1 MEVDPS
7 VGVNELP
14 DEYFEREDSSLK
26 LTKGILQEIVG
37 ALPGIDEAMSYAEVM
52 KLVNS
57 MNFSV
62 VVFDTAPTG
71 KFYKFQIFLF
81 FIKFKLQF

>member
-14 DEYFEREDSSLK
+14 DEYFESEDSSLK

-37 ALPGIDEAMSYAEVM
+37 ALPVSTEKIRSIWVDS
-52 KLVNS
+52 
-57 MNFSV
+57 
-62 VVFDTAPTG
+62 T
-71 KFYKFQIFLF
+71 
-81 FIKFKLQF
+81 KFKVSHPVDTPTILGYPVNTPTILGHPASIF

>member
-1 MEVDPS
+1 MSAWEVTFHLFIDHFSNLYAMEVDPS

-37 ALPGIDEAMSYAEVM
+37 ALPVSSSLKTRE
-52 KLVNS
+52 NS
-57 MNFSV
+57 
-62 VVFDTAPTG
+62 TR
-71 KFYKFQIFLF
+71 
-81 FIKFKLQF
+81 

>member
-14 DEYFEREDSSLK
+14 EEYFEQQDSSIK

-37 ALPGIDEAMSYAEVM
+37 ALPVSSESLGD
-52 KLVNS
+52 
-57 MNFSV
+57 F
-62 VVFDTAPTG
+62 
-71 KFYKFQIFLF
+71 
-81 FIKFKLQF
+81 

>member
-14 DEYFEREDSSLK
+14 DEYFESEDSSLK

-37 ALPGIDEAMSYAEVM
+37 ALPVSILNIINKGVELIRNDQ
-52 KLVNS
+52 KL
-57 MNFSV
+57 
-62 VVFDTAPTG
+62 
-71 KFYKFQIFLF
+71 
-81 FIKFKLQF
+81 

>member
-14 DEYFEREDSSLK
+14 DEYFENDSSLK

-37 ALPGIDEAMSYAEVM
+37 ALPVS
-52 KLVNS
+52 S
-57 MNFSV
+57 S
-62 VVFDTAPTG
+62 PT
-71 KFYKFQIFLF
+71 IFLKKSNKRNIF
-81 FIKFKLQF
+81 RELTKQ